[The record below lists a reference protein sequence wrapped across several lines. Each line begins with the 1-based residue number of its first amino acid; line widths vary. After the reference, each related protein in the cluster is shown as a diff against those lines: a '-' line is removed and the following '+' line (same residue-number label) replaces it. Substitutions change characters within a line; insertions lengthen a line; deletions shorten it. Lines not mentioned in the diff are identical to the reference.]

1 MGMSICDLVS
11 EKYLGKT
18 ISFVIEKVD
27 YSSRSSKPQPVTIK
41 GKVISV
47 VDDYE
52 TEYGLT
58 FIRFEL
64 ELGDTYIMDLSS
76 QIEIIK

>member
-1 MGMSICDLVS
+1 MGMSICDLVE

-18 ISFVIEKVD
+18 ISFVIERVD
-27 YSSRSSKPQPVTIK
+27 TNSRSSKPQPITIQ
-41 GKVISV
+41 GKVLSV

-52 TEYGLT
+52 TEYGFT
-58 FIRFEL
+58 FIRFDIE
-64 ELGDTYIMDLSS
+64 GSSSYIMDLSS